1 MQSCSACPLDS
12 SPRMLASFFCVPDKR
27 TLAGNVPRVRAC
39 GRGAL
44 ANAAF
49 NFIPRSV
56 CVTKEEICAKM
67 FRSFPRIAVDVSIFF
82 VPLRFDVRHVPVMCY
97 LADGVF
103 FDFVL
108 LCLKKKQKKNYAL
121 YVVHFSRFCVF
132 FPFGFSGVRPVCACS
147 FPFWTCEILQP
158 VGTKRFSSS
167 LYWAEVCLNKF
178 FFFPFSLSGVD
189 L

>member
-1 MQSCSACPLDS
+1 MQSCNACSSDS
-12 SPRMLASFFCVPDKR
+12 SPRTLASFFCVPDKR

-49 NFIPRSV
+49 NFIPRSI

-82 VPLRFDVRHVPVMCY
+82 VLLRFDVRHVPVMCY

-108 LCLKKKQKKNYAL
+108 LCLEKETKKKKLRLICSAL
-121 YVVHFSRFCVF
+121 FSFLCFLPVWVSWRTPGVCV
-132 FPFGFSGVRPVCACS
+132 
-147 FPFWTCEILQP
+147 
-158 VGTKRFSSS
+158 
-167 LYWAEVCLNKF
+167 
-178 FFFPFSLSGVD
+178 
-189 L
+189 